1 MKQEISDEVQLV
13 VFRLGKEE
21 YGVDITQVR
30 EIIKMKEIT
39 RIPNA
44 PEFVEGVINLRG
56 QITTVTDLRK
66 RLNVEGHNNDQ
77 TRIIIVELGESTIG
91 MIVDSV
97 SEVLRLSKKDIDST
111 PEIVTSL
118 ETEYVRGVGKLKDR
132 LLILLDL
139 NRILQPGEV
148 TELKKIGAVEVEES

>member
-1 MKQEISDEVQLV
+1 MSEEVQLV
-13 VFRLGKEE
+13 VFRLGNEE
-21 YGVDITQVR
+21 YGVEITQVR

-44 PEFVEGVINLRG
+44 PDFVEGVINLRG

-66 RLNVEGHNNDQ
+66 RLGTNGTGNNDQ
-77 TRIIIVELGESTIG
+77 TRIIIVELENSTIG

-97 SEVLRLSKKDIDST
+97 SEVLRLAKNEIDST
-111 PEIVTSL
+111 PEIVSNL
-118 ETEYVRGVGKLKDR
+118 ETKYIRGVGKLKDR

-139 NRILQPGEV
+139 NRILKPGEV
-148 TELKKIGAVEVEES
+148 EELKKMET

>member
-1 MKQEISDEVQLV
+1 MNQGANGEVQLV
-13 VFRLGKEE
+13 VFKLGNEE

-30 EIIKMKEIT
+30 EIIKMKDIT

-56 QITTVTDLRK
+56 QITSVTDLRK
-66 RLNVEGHNNDQ
+66 RLGIGAHENNEQ
-77 TRIIIVELGESTIG
+77 TRIIIVELDKSTIG

-97 SEVLRLSKKDIDST
+97 SEVLRLNKEDVDST
-111 PEIVTSL
+111 PSMAANVDTKYI
-118 ETEYVRGVGKLKDR
+118 RGVGKLKDR

-139 NRILQPGEV
+139 NKVLVQSEV
-148 TELKKIGAVEVEES
+148 KELETIK

>member
-1 MKQEISDEVQLV
+1 MSEEVQLV
-13 VFRLGKEE
+13 VFRLGNEE
-21 YGVDITQVR
+21 YGVEITQVR

-44 PEFVEGVINLRG
+44 PDFVEGVINLRG

-66 RLNVEGHNNDQ
+66 RLGTNGSDNNDQ
-77 TRIIIVELGESTIG
+77 TRIIIVELDRSTIG

-97 SEVLRLSKKDIDST
+97 SEVLRLGKNEIDST
-111 PEIVTSL
+111 PEIVSNL
-118 ETEYVRGVGKLKDR
+118 ETKYIRGVGKLKDR

-139 NRILQPGEV
+139 NRILKPGEV
-148 TELKKIGAVEVEES
+148 KELSSMET

>member
-1 MKQEISDEVQLV
+1 MNQGANGEVQLV
-13 VFRLGKEE
+13 VFKLGNEE

-56 QITTVTDLRK
+56 QITSVTDLRK
-66 RLNVEGHNNDQ
+66 RLGIGAHENNEQ
-77 TRIIIVELGESTIG
+77 TRIIIVELDKSTIG

-97 SEVLRLSKKDIDST
+97 SEVLRLNKEDVDST
-111 PEIVTSL
+111 PSMAANVDTKYI
-118 ETEYVRGVGKLKDR
+118 RGVGKLKDR

-139 NRILQPGEV
+139 NKVLVQSEV
-148 TELKKIGAVEVEES
+148 KELETIK

>member
-1 MKQEISDEVQLV
+1 MSDEVQLV

-21 YGVDITQVR
+21 YGVEITQVR

-66 RLNVEGHNNDQ
+66 RLGVNGYKDNEQ
-77 TRIIIVELGESTIG
+77 TRIIIVELEDSTIG

-111 PEIVTSL
+111 PEIAASF
-118 ETEYVRGVGKLKDR
+118 ETKYVRGVGKLKDR

-139 NRILQPGEV
+139 NKILKPRELR
-148 TELKKIGAVEVEES
+148 ELKKIEG

>member
-1 MKQEISDEVQLV
+1 MSEEVQLV
-13 VFRLGKEE
+13 VFRLGNEE
-21 YGVDITQVR
+21 YGVEITQVR

-44 PEFVEGVINLRG
+44 PDFVEGVINLRG

-66 RLNVEGHNNDQ
+66 RLRTNGSSTNDQ
-77 TRIIIVELGESTIG
+77 TRIIIVELENSTIG

-97 SEVLRLSKKDIDST
+97 SEVLRLAKNEIDST
-111 PEIVTSL
+111 PEIVSNL
-118 ETEYVRGVGKLKDR
+118 ETKYIRGVGKLKDR

-139 NRILQPGEV
+139 NRILKPGEV
-148 TELKKIGAVEVEES
+148 EELKKIDT

>member
-1 MKQEISDEVQLV
+1 MSEEVQLV
-13 VFRLGKEE
+13 VFRLGNEE
-21 YGVDITQVR
+21 YGVEITQVR

-44 PEFVEGVINLRG
+44 PDFVEGVINLRG

-66 RLNVEGHNNDQ
+66 RLGTNGSDNNDQ
-77 TRIIIVELGESTIG
+77 TRIIIVELDRSTIG

-97 SEVLRLSKKDIDST
+97 SEVLRLGKNEIDST
-111 PEIVTSL
+111 PEIVSNL
-118 ETEYVRGVGKLKDR
+118 ETKYIRGVGKLKDR

-139 NRILQPGEV
+139 NRILKPGEV
-148 TELKKIGAVEVEES
+148 EELSRMET

>member
-1 MKQEISDEVQLV
+1 MSEEVQLV
-13 VFRLGKEE
+13 VFRLGNEE
-21 YGVDITQVR
+21 YGVEITQVR

-44 PEFVEGVINLRG
+44 PDFVEGVINLRG

-66 RLNVEGHNNDQ
+66 RLGTNGSNHNNDQ
-77 TRIIIVELGESTIG
+77 TRIIIVELNSSTIG

-97 SEVLRLSKKDIDST
+97 SEVLRLGKNEIDST
-111 PEIVTSL
+111 PEIVSNL
-118 ETEYVRGVGKLKDR
+118 ETKYIRGVGKLKDR

-139 NRILQPGEV
+139 NRILNPGEV
-148 TELKKIGAVEVEES
+148 EELSRMET

>member
-1 MKQEISDEVQLV
+1 MSDEVQLV
-13 VFRLGKEE
+13 VFKLGKEE
-21 YGVDITQVR
+21 YGVEITQVR

-66 RLNVEGHNNDQ
+66 RLGVDGYRDNEQ
-77 TRIIIVELGESTIG
+77 TRIIIVELGDSTIG

-97 SEVLRLSKKDIDST
+97 SEVLRLSKKDIHST
-111 PEIVTSL
+111 PEMAASF
-118 ETEYVRGVGKLKDR
+118 ETKYVRGVGKLKDR

-139 NRILQPGEV
+139 NKILKPKEMM
-148 TELKKIGAVEVEES
+148 ELKRVK

>member
-1 MKQEISDEVQLV
+1 MNQGANGEVQLV
-13 VFRLGKEE
+13 VFKLGNEE

-56 QITTVTDLRK
+56 QITSVTDLRK
-66 RLNVEGHNNDQ
+66 RLGIGAHENNEQ
-77 TRIIIVELGESTIG
+77 TRIIIVELDKSTIG

-97 SEVLRLSKKDIDST
+97 SEVLRLSREDVDST
-111 PEIVTSL
+111 PSMAANVDTKYI
-118 ETEYVRGVGKLKDR
+118 RGVGKLKDR

-139 NRILQPGEV
+139 NKVLVQSEV
-148 TELKKIGAVEVEES
+148 KELETIE

>member
-1 MKQEISDEVQLV
+1 MNEGANGEVQLV
-13 VFRLGKEE
+13 VFKLGNEE

-56 QITTVTDLRK
+56 QITSVTDLRK
-66 RLNVEGHNNDQ
+66 RLGIGVHENSEQ
-77 TRIIIVELGESTIG
+77 TRIIIVELDKSTIG
-91 MIVDSV
+91 MVVDSV
-97 SEVLRLSKKDIDST
+97 SEVLRLNKEDIDST
-111 PEIVTSL
+111 PSMAANM
-118 ETEYVRGVGKLKDR
+118 ETKYVRGVGKLTDR

-139 NRILQPGEV
+139 NKVLMQNEV
-148 TELKKIGAVEVEES
+148 RELGKIET

>member
-1 MKQEISDEVQLV
+1 MSDEVQLV
-13 VFRLGKEE
+13 VFRLGNEE
-21 YGVDITQVR
+21 YGVEITQVR

-44 PEFVEGVINLRG
+44 PEFIEGVINLRG

-66 RLNVEGHNNDQ
+66 RLGTDGSTTNDQ
-77 TRIIIVELGESTIG
+77 TRIIIVELDNSTIG

-111 PEIVTSL
+111 PEIVSNL
-118 ETEYVRGVGKLKDR
+118 ETKYIRGVGKLKDR

-139 NRILQPGEV
+139 NKILKPSEV
-148 TELKKIGAVEVEES
+148 EELKKMEA